1 MTARF
6 RDSGTICDRQQESI
20 TLQLYYGAPGHMAD
34 TLAEILVERAK
45 AGVRVFVLYDAFGTV
60 DMPAP
65 HREALRAA
73 GVLVEPFRPIRLST
87 LHLAQN
93 RSHVRGIIIDG
104 RIGWTGG
111 FGIDEK
117 WYGNGQTHSA
127 WRETNARFEGPAVRQ
142 LQAAFAAAWVEATGE
157 LVTGRGSLETYAD
170 GVDMAGLLS
179 TSPTLGSTAA
189 ERFYALSIAAARKSL
204 YITNS
209 YFAPDRS
216 FVEMLAAAARR
227 GVDVRVLTAG
237 PLTDVAVVRLA
248 GRASYDRLLAAG
260 VRIYEWRPTTLHA
273 KTFVIDGEWATI
285 GSMNF
290 DNRSLALNDE
300 ATLMVRDRTFGH
312 RMDDIFM
319 ADLTNAEAITAERF
333 HQRSW
338 IARVAEQAA
347 GLFTRVL

>member
-1 MTARF
+1 
-6 RDSGTICDRQQESI
+6 
-20 TLQLYYGAPGHMAD
+20 
-34 TLAEILVERAK
+34 
-45 AGVRVFVLYDAFGTV
+45 VFVLYDAFGTV
-60 DMPAP
+60 DMPTS

-117 WYGNGQTHSA
+117 WAGDGHTDGA

-157 LVTGRGSLETYAD
+157 LVTGRGSLQTYTD
-170 GVDMAGLLS
+170 GVDLAGLLS

-189 ERFYALSIAAARKSL
+189 ERFYALSIAAARKTL

-216 FVEMLAAAARR
+216 FVEMLVAAARR

-237 PLTDVAVVRLA
+237 PLTDVAIVRLA
-248 GRASYDRLLAAG
+248 GRASYDRLLASG
-260 VRIYEWRPTTLHA
+260 VRVYEWRPTTLHA

-300 ATLMVRDRTFGH
+300 ATLMVRDRTFGGQ
-312 RMDDIFM
+312 MNELFL
-319 ADLTNAEAITAERF
+319 ADLANAEAITAQRF
-333 HQRSW
+333 HQRPW
-338 IARVAEQAA
+338 MARLAEQAA
-347 GLFTRVL
+347 GLFTRLL